1 MLGHDFNYIMHTTHA
16 HWSDHLPEFSS
27 WTGMIFYSLV
37 FYLLSLAISMAL
49 APLLSPAV
57 DEQYKK

>member
-1 MLGHDFNYIMHTTHA
+1 MHTTQT

-27 WTGMIFYSLV
+27 WTGMLFYSLV